1 MLMACKFKLQ
11 RRAKCEWRGLGP
23 WSSHPCLVANFI
35 NRPWFYI
42 ILCDPPTPTPSLKP
56 KPLSN
61 SPPFTLTL
69 SQIAKP
75 STHHVCYYTHAHPC
89 PSISTM
95 QSATFKWIVLVHH
108 KMPQH
113 LSRLS
118 CMSDCDWLSVTLIWI
133 HQFFFHCLL
142 FTSEQL

>member
-35 NRPWFYI
+35 TRPWFYI
-42 ILCDPPTPTPSLKP
+42 ILRDPPTPTPSLKP

-69 SQIAKP
+69 SQISKP
-75 STHHVCYYTHAHPC
+75 NTHHVCYCTHAHPC

-95 QSATFKWIVLVHH
+95 QCATFKWIVLVHH
-108 KMPQH
+108 KMSQL

-118 CMSDCDWLSVTLIWI
+118 YILDCNWLSVTFIYLFIY
-133 HQFFFHCLL
+133 FHCLQ